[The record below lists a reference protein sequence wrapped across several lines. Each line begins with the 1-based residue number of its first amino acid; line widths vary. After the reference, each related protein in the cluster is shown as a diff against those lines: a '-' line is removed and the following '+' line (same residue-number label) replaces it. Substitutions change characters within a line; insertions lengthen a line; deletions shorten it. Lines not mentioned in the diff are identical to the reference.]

1 MANINVVTQENCGE
15 KCKCSHSGNE
25 INISLCHTK
34 TVQSTFKLDENEDIC
49 KKDTPERTGRKK
61 LSTANSYDEQKRI
74 YCKSTIIFYSFFFLS
89 EKLYIRDT
97 RGNNFTRDFGYIVL
111 IMMKNY
117 M

>member
-61 LSTANSYDEQKRI
+61 TKYPQQTRTMNKNEYIANR
-74 YCKSTIIFYSFFFLS
+74 
-89 EKLYIRDT
+89 R
-97 RGNNFTRDFGYIVL
+97 
-111 IMMKNY
+111 
-117 M
+117 

>member
-61 LSTANSYDEQKRI
+61 YPQQTRTMNKNEYIANR
-74 YCKSTIIFYSFFFLS
+74 
-89 EKLYIRDT
+89 R
-97 RGNNFTRDFGYIVL
+97 
-111 IMMKNY
+111 
-117 M
+117 